1 MSAQGYG
8 TIGSWL
14 RLILGFLV
22 ISTAALVLVIVD
34 LLLLPWRG
42 LRIRAGNLYGK
53 VVGPVVVGLAGA
65 RVKVAHRERLDTSA
79 PAIYVS
85 NHASALDIFV
95 AMWVAPVG
103 GCGVAKKEIARI
115 PFFGWAYKLSG
126 HLLLD
131 RQNRENAIAALRS
144 IADVVRKHGLSIW
157 IWPEGTRSRDGRLL
171 PFKKGFVHLAAATG
185 LPIVPVVVHGA
196 HERWPGRTTRL
207 VPGVLEVEVLEP
219 VPTDD
224 WDPDKAD
231 EHVEMVRSIFLE
243 HLRPA
248 QLPAPALA
256 S

>member
-8 TIGSWL
+8 PIGSWL

-22 ISTAALVLVIVD
+22 VATAALVLVVVD

-53 VVGPVVVGLAGA
+53 IVGPIVVRLAGTK
-65 RVKVAHRERLDTSA
+65 VQVAHRERLDASA

-95 AMWVAPVG
+95 AMWVAPIG
-103 GCGVAKKEIARI
+103 GCGVAKKEIARV
-115 PFFGWAYKLSG
+115 PFFGWAYQLSG

-131 RQNRENAIAALRS
+131 RKNRENAIQALRS
-144 IADVVRKHGLSIW
+144 IADVVRKHGLSVW

-219 VPTDD
+219 VRTDD

-231 EHVEMVRSIFLE
+231 EHVEEVRSLFLE

>member
-8 TIGSWL
+8 PIGSWL

-22 ISTAALVLVIVD
+22 IATAALVLLIVD
-34 LLLLPWRG
+34 LVLLPWRG

-53 VVGPVVVGLAGA
+53 IVGPIVVRLAGTK
-65 RVKVAHRERLDTSA
+65 VKVAHPERLHG

-103 GCGVAKKEIARI
+103 GCGVAKKEIARV

-131 RQNRENAIAALRS
+131 RANRDNAIQALRS
-144 IADVVRKHGLSIW
+144 IADVVRKHGLSVW

-196 HERWPGRTTRL
+196 HERWPGRSTRL

-219 VPTDD
+219 VRTDG

-231 EHVEMVRSIFLE
+231 EHVEEVRGLFLE
-243 HLRPA
+243 HLRPT
-248 QLPAPALA
+248 QQPANQLA